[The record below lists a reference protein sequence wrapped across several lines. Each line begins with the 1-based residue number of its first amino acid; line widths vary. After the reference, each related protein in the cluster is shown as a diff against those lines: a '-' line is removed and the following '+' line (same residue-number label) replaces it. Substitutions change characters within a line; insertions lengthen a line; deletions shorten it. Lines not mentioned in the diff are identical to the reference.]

1 MTPFRFIGIP
11 TAVAATVRHTGH
23 APDYGHPAHREI
35 ARGYGPCRHCL
46 QTFAVGEEERLLF
59 TYQPFSAAGAL
70 PAPGPVF
77 IHAADCPR
85 FDGPAVPSDF
95 RAIPLVLESYGA
107 EGRLLNQIRVG
118 NRPVEDVLTEALT
131 TPGTEYCHVRNG
143 EAGCFMARVEPASYP
158 GERDGPGS
166 PAQRVS
172 GTG

>member
-1 MTPFRFIGIP
+1 
-11 TAVAATVRHTGH
+11 
-23 APDYGHPAHREI
+23 
-35 ARGYGPCRHCL
+35 L

-77 IHAADCPR
+77 IHATDCR
-85 FDGPAVPSDF
+85 RYEGPAPPSDF
-95 RAIPLVLESYGA
+95 RALPLVFESYGTA
-107 EGRLLNQIRVG
+107 GRLLNQIRVG
-118 NRPVEDVLTEALT
+118 NRPVEEALTEALAI
-131 TPGTEYCHVRNG
+131 PGTEYCHVRNE

-158 GERDGPGS
+158 EGRDGPEW